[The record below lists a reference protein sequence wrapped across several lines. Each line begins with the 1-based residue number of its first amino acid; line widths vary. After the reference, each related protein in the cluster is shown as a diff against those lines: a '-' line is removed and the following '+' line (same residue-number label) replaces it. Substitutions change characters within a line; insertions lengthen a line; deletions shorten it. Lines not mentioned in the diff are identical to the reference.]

1 MCKKSNFKFWLRS
14 KDGNYTAL
22 EMLNK
27 FLKITRLLK
36 MREMKFKFFANFVL
50 RLRVNFDIKW
60 MKLVGVDQS
69 EIRMLIT
76 PKSL

>member
-1 MCKKSNFKFWLRS
+1 MCKKSHCKFWLRS
-14 KDGNYTAL
+14 KEGNYTEL

-36 MREMKFKFFANFVL
+36 MREMKFKFFENFIL
-50 RLRVNFDIKW
+50 RLHVNFDIQW
-60 MKLVGVDQS
+60 MKLVRVDQS